1 MSDNQT
7 RAIIAE
13 TLRFSTGTAL
23 CDSGGTPQ
31 YDTQGNYIGS
41 REGYGRA
48 YECNQRRD
56 FEAED
61 EVTYHVDKYGF
72 EITRSVYHYLVN
84 RLRFHEEW
92 DNFYK
97 WWLDADSAI
106 YEAMSE
112 EEVKDLALQPKLIE
126 LACVARDEPMWTNEC
141 EAKDRSSTHYME
153 DMEDFAIW
161 LIAEGFEVGF
171 GAYGE
176 TSFNTLQG
184 KWKQI
189 VEKTVGNSV
198 INTYNGEC
206 NLDQTLQYLVLTI
219 KEVPDVYV
227 ENFGLEYDT
236 LVLLQIHNGAD
247 VRGGYTPP
255 RIFSET
261 EEAFGYDVAD
271 ANLGCLNEHRWHTD
285 DNYHWYYD
293 GDRNEAGDLNR
304 GRDAWVDVSDLP
316 DELQEE
322 MHEYFG
328 THPCEDVPDE
338 QAELFPVAPYTT
350 DNPRVI
356 SVVDFLV
363 HVKEVVAFDSE
374 KNILYCPICGEPLE
388 AMQW

>member
-7 RAIIAE
+7 RAILSE
-13 TLRFSTGTAL
+13 MLRYNTGAAL

-31 YDTQGNYIGS
+31 YDAQGNYIGS
-41 REGYGRA
+41 HEGYGRA
-48 YECNQRRD
+48 YERNQRRA

-61 EVTYHVDKYGF
+61 AVTYRVNKYVF

-92 DNFYK
+92 DRFYK
-97 WWLDADSAI
+97 WWLAAETALATEDRD
-106 YEAMSE
+106 ELE
-112 EEVKDLALQPKLIE
+112 EQSVKLIE
-126 LACVARDEPMWTNEC
+126 LGFSLYNEPRWDNGER
-141 EAKDRSSTHYME
+141 AKDRTDTHYME
-153 DMEDFAIW
+153 DMEDFAAW

-176 TSFNTLQG
+176 TSFDTLKG
-184 KWKQI
+184 RWRRVAEDTI
-189 VEKTVGNSV
+189 NRSV

-227 ENFGLEYDT
+227 ENFGLECDT
-236 LVLLQIHNGAD
+236 LVLMQIHNGAD

-255 RIFSET
+255 RIFSEV

-271 ANLGCLNEHRWHTD
+271 ANVSCLNGHRWHTD

-293 GDRNEAGDLNR
+293 GPLNEAGDLDHS
-304 GRDAWVDVSDLP
+304 RDAWVDVANLP

-322 MHEYFG
+322 MNEYFG

-338 QAELFPVAPYTT
+338 QAELFPVAPYMT
-350 DNPRVI
+350 DNPKVI
-356 SVVDFLV
+356 SVVDYLV
-363 HVKEVVAFDSE
+363 HVKEVVAFDSD

-388 AMQW
+388 VMQW